1 MDVPEASEQAP
12 APFLFS
18 SEAGYALCRRIL
30 KELLPYEPHDV
41 QIEGVCK
48 ALDKIDLFAVLPT
61 GSGKTSFLS
70 MYMLVV
76 LAIQTLV
83 DLRSAYSR
91 CFFWG
96 GKEGNIASFSLSSSC
111 QCLREVRV
119 IWSGSPALDRFDSS
133 FAHVHGQRQLS
144 VILGV
149 LPRIGE
155 LK

>member
-1 MDVPEASEQAP
+1 LQPASSIVWNK
-12 APFLFS
+12 FCSFS
-18 SEAGYALCRRIL
+18 
-30 KELLPYEPHDV
+30 
-41 QIEGVCK
+41 
-48 ALDKIDLFAVLPT
+48 
-61 GSGKTSFLS
+61 
-70 MYMLVV
+70 
-76 LAIQTLV
+76 LV

-119 IWSGSPALDRFDSS
+119 IGSGSPALDRFDSL

-149 LPRIGE
+149 LPWIGE
-155 LK
+155 LKCEDGTDGLNIVLEWRKYGVV